1 MPAVEE
7 SSHGVGSFFHGG
19 DSFSHGI
26 DGLRVGAAKPFAPL
40 TPCLLA
46 GIPILLCT
54 FAPLNQWLYEYEMD
68 FS

>member
-1 MPAVEE
+1 METFFQAVDTF
-7 SSHGVGSFFHGG
+7 SHGG

-54 FAPLNQWLYEYEMD
+54 FAPLNQCMYEYEMD

>member
-1 MPAVEE
+1 M
-7 SSHGVGSFFHGG
+7 GTFFHGG

-26 DGLRVGAAKPFAPL
+26 DGLRACAAKPFAPL

>member
-1 MPAVEE
+1 MEE
-7 SSHGVGSFFHGG
+7 TSHGVGTIFHGWG
-19 DSFSHGI
+19 SFSHGI
-26 DGLRVGAAKPFAPL
+26 DGLRVGTAKPFAPL

>member
-1 MPAVEE
+1 M
-7 SSHGVGSFFHGG
+7 GTFFHGG
-19 DSFSHGI
+19 GSFSHGI